1 MLADRYYQLL
11 TAYVD
16 GELDARQR
24 KKVERLVAQSE
35 EARAL
40 LEKLEGDS
48 KELRESPRHAAPPT
62 LSDLVMETVS
72 HPTARPELP
81 ATPAAAV
88 SGGAIPLWLGL
99 ALAACIL
106 MAVTVGT
113 FFMVLGLRGKPDA
126 DVASPIKREQPAPKQ
141 PEQPPPPPELDPVV
155 ADLVAGAAQRF
166 AEPVK
171 DKDAG
176 MRLVLSELYE
186 EAVQKR
192 LAHEMQN
199 QSGLWLDVPVASTVK
214 GLERVTDALLKN
226 GFKILAKKDAK
237 GAASKKYLLYVE
249 NVRPEELSR
258 VLEQLAV
265 GAPAARV
272 AEQVLVKG
280 MNKDDH
286 QALATALQI
295 PWKDVTPLKYG
306 GTMVDIPMFVEK
318 DRPLPKDQVGRA
330 GKVLERFA
338 VLLPLGDGNPATSPE
353 VKQFLQERQA
363 QNQGALQ
370 IVLVIHDKQ
379 AL

>member
-48 KELRESPRHAAPPT
+48 KELREAPRHAAPPT
-62 LSDLVMETVS
+62 LSDLVMETVN
-72 HPTARPELP
+72 HPAARPELP

-113 FFMVLGLRGKPDA
+113 FFMVVGLLGKPGT
-126 DVASPIKREQPAPKQ
+126 DVASPTKREPAPKP
-141 PEQPPPPPELDPVV
+141 PEQLPPPPELDPMVG
-155 ADLVAGAAQRF
+155 DLVAGAAQRF
-166 AEPVK
+166 AEPVQ

-176 MRLVLSELYE
+176 MRLVLSELHE

-192 LAHEMQN
+192 LALEMQN
-199 QSGLWLDVPVASTVK
+199 QGGLWLDVPVASTVK

-226 GFKILAKKDAK
+226 GFKVLAKKDAK
-237 GAASKKYLLYVE
+237 FAESKKYLLYAE

-265 GAPAARV
+265 GTPATRV
-272 AEQVLVKG
+272 AEQVLLKG
-280 MNKDDH
+280 MNKDHH
-286 QALATALQI
+286 QALATALNI

-306 GTMVDIPMFVEK
+306 GTMVDIPILVEK
-318 DRPLPKDQVGRA
+318 DRPPPKDQVGRT
-330 GKVLERFA
+330 GKPLERFA
-338 VLLPLGDGNPATSPE
+338 VLLPLGNGNPATSPE

>member
-40 LEKLEGDS
+40 LEKLESDS
-48 KELRESPRHAAPPT
+48 KELRELPRHAAPQT
-62 LSDLVMETVS
+62 LSDLIMETVN
-72 HPTARPELP
+72 HPAARPELP

-88 SGGAIPLWLGL
+88 SSGAIPLWLGL

-113 FFMVLGLRGKPDA
+113 FFMVVGLLGKPGT
-126 DVASPIKREQPAPKQ
+126 DVASPSQREPLPKQ
-141 PEQPPPPPELDPVV
+141 PEQPPPPPQIDPLV

-166 AEPVK
+166 AEPVQN
-171 DKDAG
+171 KDAG
-176 MRLVLSELYE
+176 MRLVLSELHE
-186 EAVQKR
+186 EPVQKR
-192 LAHEMQN
+192 LAHEMQK
-199 QSGLWLDVPVASTVK
+199 QGGLWLDVPVASTVK

-226 GFKILAKKDAK
+226 GFKVLGKKDAK
-237 GAASKKYLLYVE
+237 VAENKKYLLYAE
-249 NVRPEELSR
+249 NVRPEELNR
-258 VLEQLAV
+258 ILDQLAV
-265 GAPAARV
+265 GAPATRV
-272 AEQVLVKG
+272 AEQVLLKG

-286 QALATALQI
+286 QALAIALHI

-318 DRPLPKDQVGRA
+318 DRPLPKDQVGRT

-338 VLLPLGDGNPATSPE
+338 VLLPLGNGNPATSPE